1 MQKRGLLSLAM
12 AAAMG
17 FRGVVMSIG
26 SGMLDRYATKPKRST
41 AQFSDARYPK
51 AHPGTVAQGKRAAIK
66 ARNRARNKRACR
78 GN

>member
-41 AQFSDARYPK
+41 AQSSDARYPK
-51 AHPGTVAQGKRAAIK
+51 ANPVTVARAKRAAIK
-66 ARNRARNKRACR
+66 ARNRARHKRACR